1 MELLS
6 SDRWAFYSRFRFDVS
21 RAGARRCRRTA
32 RISGSGFPAGLR
44 TVTGSCTR
52 QMLTGLTSS
61 GESRQTVGMPS
72 RSQKATTASGI
83 YVLFTGRALALF
95 PAKPL
100 EHLPHAGRR
109 RSRTTG
115 HAVSGVRAVSRGAD
129 HLSRWAIPRIL
140 PEQRWVL
147 ALGAAPWKRPNA
159 GSVIVEPSRIIG
171 SSRSWVPVGEVY
183 RRHHPKLKSDVAITT
198 LPQQTCGRQ
207 KAHPPHS

>member
-1 MELLS
+1 
-6 SDRWAFYSRFRFDVS
+6 
-21 RAGARRCRRTA
+21 
-32 RISGSGFPAGLR
+32 
-44 TVTGSCTR
+44 
-52 QMLTGLTSS
+52 MLTGLTSS

-83 YVLFTGRALALF
+83 CFIHRTGVGSISSQ
-95 PAKPL
+95 PL

-115 HAVSGVRAVSRGAD
+115 HALSGVRAVSRGAD

-183 RRHHPKLKSDVAITT
+183 RPHHPKLKSDVAITT
-198 LPQQTCGRQ
+198 LPQQTCGPQ